1 MCPNKGNGDICIILL
16 KKKKKPKNNE
26 SQALAIHSK
35 RKHVSYQYTVQSIVV
50 ITAVTLLA

>member
-50 ITAVTLLA
+50 ITAVALLA